1 MSKGRKLAA
10 ESRRE
15 AVNRAYSK
23 RPQPELGT
31 CWLNEIGHGG
41 KHEKSDR
48 CSEWRAA
55 PQPEP
60 TPLGRCCESGMFGE
74 PHECRKQPSPAGA
87 PQMQITELQHIAW
100 VIVHS
105 GFEPEARL
113 GGCCCDICSLLREQ
127 MEAIRKREAEEYVE
141 ALHKVIDYASPAGAR
156 ESAEQF
162 FNSLPEET
170 KYKWAGE
177 VKPHWAFEFSEAYAK
192 KETERADAAERER
205 NTFSTTIVR
214 LDRALEFR
222 QKEVESLRTELREA
236 NEALRPFTEIQPP
249 YDHDDECSFC
259 GTKEGEEHP
268 ATCYWVIAKALLS
281 RKGEGS

>member
-156 ESAEQF
+156 EFTKDF
-162 FNSLPEET
+162 FSTRMRNFREGSELPYLVAMELM
-170 KYKWAGE
+170 
-177 VKPHWAFEFSEAYAK
+177 EAYAK
-192 KETERADAAERER
+192 KERERADA
-205 NTFSTTIVR
+205 
-214 LDRALEFR
+214 FR
-222 QKEVESLRTELREA
+222 DTSSPPAGAREA
-236 NEALRPFTEIQPP
+236 HLFSSFHACENEGANCISFIQAIGGQKG
-249 YDHDDECSFC
+249 HVCWCECHEWN
-259 GTKEGEEHP
+259 KH
-268 ATCYWVIAKALLS
+268 A
-281 RKGEGS
+281 